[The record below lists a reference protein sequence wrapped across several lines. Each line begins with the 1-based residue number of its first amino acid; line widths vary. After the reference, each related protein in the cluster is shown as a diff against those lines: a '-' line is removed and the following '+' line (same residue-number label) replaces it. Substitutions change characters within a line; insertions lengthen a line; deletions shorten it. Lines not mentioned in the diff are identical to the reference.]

1 MYSALP
7 MCYHI
12 LDTSR
17 FFEENM
23 PTPINADYFFE
34 KLETKTGLDYIL
46 RAREKVP
53 EKGMYIKPHVHFEHE
68 IMWFRNAKGSYSI
81 GREKFRI
88 ENNTLIYV
96 SPLVLHD
103 MELEFTDDHERY
115 ILQYD
120 RAMLSNLKYLL
131 PALEP
136 HIGVVTC
143 LSEKEA
149 DRLDFIF
156 RWFSDVNDEA
166 HTENEIRPLLILLLN
181 TVIQHAMTSDKILSQ
196 TDSQPIFSMIINFVI
211 AMETGTSFNMSLNEA
226 ADAVGLSPGHFSR
239 VFKKIMQVSFKE
251 YLLRKKIAMSVQL
264 LRTTD
269 LSITDIAYKCE
280 FTDAAYYCYQFRR
293 FIGVTP
299 KKFRTSNLTSEQ
311 LKISDSLTS

>member
-1 MYSALP
+1 
-7 MCYHI
+7 
-12 LDTSR
+12 
-17 FFEENM
+17 M
-23 PTPINADYFFE
+23 PTPINTDYFFE
-34 KLETKTGLDYIL
+34 KLETKTGLDFIL

-53 EKGMYIKPHVHFEHE
+53 EKGMYVKPHVHFEHE
-68 IMWFRNAKGSYSI
+68 IMWFRKAKGSYCI

-88 ENNTLIYV
+88 EDNTLIYV

-103 MELEFTDDHERY
+103 MELEFTGDHERY

-131 PALEP
+131 PVLEP
-136 HIGVVTC
+136 HIGVVIS
-143 LSEKEA
+143 LSEKDA

-156 RWFSDVNDEA
+156 KWFSDVNEDA
-166 HTENEIRPLLILLLN
+166 HTDNEIRPLLILLLN
-181 TVIQHAMTSDKILSQ
+181 TVLQHAITSEKISSE
-196 TDSQPIFSMIINFVI
+196 TDSQSIFSMIINFVI
-211 AMETGTSFNMSLNEA
+211 AIETRTSFNISLNEA

-239 VFKKIMQVSFKE
+239 VFKKVMQVSFKE
-251 YLLRKKIAMSVQL
+251 YLLSKKIAMSVHL
-264 LRTTD
+264 LRNTD

-311 LKISDSLTS
+311 LKINESLSG